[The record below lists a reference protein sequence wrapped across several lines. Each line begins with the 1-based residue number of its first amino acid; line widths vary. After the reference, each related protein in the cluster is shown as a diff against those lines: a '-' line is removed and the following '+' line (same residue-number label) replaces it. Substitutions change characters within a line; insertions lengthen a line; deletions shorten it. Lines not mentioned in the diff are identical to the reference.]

1 MKLSSTL
8 LLILITFT
16 ILSSMIYSTD
26 IQQNSIHKHD
36 DLSVF
41 IRYPDV
47 KELDTKDKSPFHTT
61 LPPFPE
67 NEKMILEDNINKS
80 GTMINRLDDLIL
92 RLKEKGHNV
101 SELEQMV
108 DDYSL
113 SVNKSRKYLKMARN
127 SSISSTERMYLKL
140 SQKHIIQANSEL
152 KYIFDKVKTYLPGN
166 VRISSN
172 ETLVAEGSGV
182 VFLSGHL
189 GVVFSMSNGT
199 FSVAD
204 FAGDLNMNTDDNSN
218 SSSVLT

>member
-8 LLILITFT
+8 LLILIAFT
-16 ILSSMIYSTD
+16 IFSSMIYSTD
-26 IQQNSIHKHD
+26 IQQNSIQKHD
-36 DLSVF
+36 GLSVF
-41 IRYPDV
+41 MKYPDV
-47 KELDTKDKSPFHTT
+47 KEPETGDESPFHKT

-67 NEKMILEDNINKS
+67 YEKMFLEDNIKKS
-80 GTMINRLDDLIL
+80 EAMTNRLDDLIL
-92 RLKEKGHNV
+92 RLRGKDHNI

-113 SVNKSRKYLKMARN
+113 SVNKSRKYLKMAQN
-127 SSISSTERMYLKL
+127 SSTSSTENVYLTL

-166 VRISSN
+166 VRISNN

-189 GVVFSMSNGT
+189 DVVFSMSNGT
-199 FSVAD
+199 FSVVD